1 MSKTNINI
9 RTDSEVKQQAQEV
22 LSQLGLDLSTA
33 INLFLRQVVYKR
45 GVNIELSLPEQK
57 RKASLGGWEDKIV
70 IADDFDDPLD
80 IFEEYM

>member
-9 RTDSEVKQQAQEV
+9 RTDAEIKSQAQEV

-33 INLFLRQVVYKR
+33 INLFLRQVIYNR

-57 RKASLGGWEDKIV
+57 KKASLGGWEDKII
-70 IADDFDDPLD
+70 IADDFDEPPDLN
-80 IFEEYM
+80 